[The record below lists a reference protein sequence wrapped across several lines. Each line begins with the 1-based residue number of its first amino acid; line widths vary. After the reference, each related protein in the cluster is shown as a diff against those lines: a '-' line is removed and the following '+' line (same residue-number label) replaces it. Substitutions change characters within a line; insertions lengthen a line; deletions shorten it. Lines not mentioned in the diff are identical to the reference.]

1 MEMMK
6 TLIDNNIEP
15 TAVLSSWGDAQKH
28 VKDIVNGK
36 TLPLYNG
43 ETGADRSVGKA
54 INDKRHHDKLR
65 KHHADILAGH
75 LEPSRLEAP
84 VVFRCLPVQSE
95 RLAHGPRRPQPF
107 DIRKLKPFANLA
119 CA

>member
-36 TLPLYNG
+36 MLPLYNG

-84 VVFRCLPVQSE
+84 VLFGAYQFNRNVWHMVRADRN
-95 RLAHGPRRPQPF
+95 RLIFG
-107 DIRKLKPFANLA
+107 N
-119 CA
+119 